1 MKGLKWMAKRYQ
13 NYNGVYRPVF
23 YRQLWFYLGLA
34 LVADLSLFALKQIL
48 MILKKDTTTLTMI
61 IYSIL
66 FIIVIVVACRAY
78 SEFTRIKARTWNVYR
93 DEKKLEREITKSLLS
108 TMTVNREQNSSVS
121 IAVPSVVVDVK
132 ATPLTVQVEKLPGMY
147 LTDKLAEDV
156 TASFKRS
163 YSNYAVVSS
172 RISDDGLSFI
182 FELEDKATNKALRFE
197 RLEDIGKDKF
207 IIELQKGLSINIA
220 SRPHIAVWGRTGS
233 RKSTVLYYLTLC
245 YFKMNADVYFCEA
258 KTEFASFETFYDS
271 SKIATNTESIMNVLN
286 RVNDVLNARLEVIA
300 EESKKRNQ
308 GGLNAQ
314 DVDFRPVVLMLD
326 EVGSIVAMMDSKEQ
340 KEFNKILT
348 AIIQRGRSVGV
359 CVVIA
364 TQDPSTDTL
373 PQKVR
378 QQFTTKIL
386 LGSANADIQRMAFGE
401 IATDGSVPELR
412 GYVSIDG
419 ITREPVAYYVP
430 DLYTYG
436 LLGHGTFKKA
446 YSEGKQVEYSHM

>member
-1 MKGLKWMAKRYQ
+1 MAKKYQ

-23 YRQLWFYLGLA
+23 YLQLWFYLGLA

-132 ATPLTVQVEKLPGMY
+132 ATPLTVLVEKLPGMY

-207 IIELQKGLSINIA
+207 IIDLQKGLSINIA
-220 SRPHIAVWGRTGS
+220 NRPHIAVWGRTGS

-245 YFKMNADVYFCEA
+245 YFKMNADIYFCEA

-271 SKIATNTESIMNVLN
+271 SKIATNTESIMSVLN
-286 RVNDVLNARLEVIA
+286 RVNEVLNGRLAVIS

-326 EVGSIVAMMDSKEQ
+326 EVGSIVAMLDSKEQ

-419 ITREPVAYYVP
+419 ITREPVSYYVP
-430 DLYTYG
+430 DLYTHG
-436 LLGHGTFKKA
+436 LLGHGTFKQA
-446 YSEGKQVEYSHM
+446 YLEGKQVEYSHI

>member
-1 MKGLKWMAKRYQ
+1 MAKKYQ

-23 YRQLWFYLGLA
+23 YLQPWFYIA
-34 LVADLSLFALKQIL
+34 LVLAVELPLFALKQIL
-48 MILKKDTTTLTMI
+48 TIFKKDTTTLTMI
-61 IYSIL
+61 IYAIL
-66 FIIVIVVACRAY
+66 FLVVIVVAFRAY

-93 DEKKLEREITKSLLS
+93 DEKKLEREIEKSLLS
-108 TMTVNREQNSSVS
+108 TMTVNREQNSSAS
-121 IAVPSVVVDVK
+121 IAVPSVAVDVK
-132 ATPLTVQVEKLPGMY
+132 ATPLMVQVEKLPGMY
-147 LTDKLAEDV
+147 LTDKMTEDV

-172 RISDDGLSFI
+172 RVSDDGLSFI
-182 FELEDKATNKALRFE
+182 FELEDRATNKALRFE

-258 KTEFASFETFYDS
+258 KTEFASFDTFYDS

-286 RVNDVLNARLEVIA
+286 RVNDGLNARLAVIA

-340 KEFNKILT
+340 KEFNKLLT

-419 ITREPVAYYVP
+419 LTREPIAYYVP
-430 DLYTYG
+430 DLYSHS
-436 LLGHGTFKKA
+436 LLGHETFKKA
-446 YSEGKQVEYSHM
+446 YLDGKRVEYSHE

>member
-1 MKGLKWMAKRYQ
+1 MAKKYQ

-23 YRQLWFYLGLA
+23 YLQLWFYLGLA
-34 LVADLSLFALKQIL
+34 LVADFSLFALKQIL
-48 MILKKDTTTLTMI
+48 TILKKDTTTLTMI

-66 FIIVIVVACRAY
+66 CLIAIVVSVRAY

-108 TMTVNREQNSSVS
+108 TMTVNREQNSSIS

-156 TASFKRS
+156 TASFKSS

-172 RISDDGLSFI
+172 RISDDGLYFI

-245 YFKMNADVYFCEA
+245 YFKMNADIYFCEA
-258 KTEFASFETFYDS
+258 KTEFASFKTFYDS
-271 SKIATNTESIMNVLN
+271 SKIATNTASIMNVLT
-286 RVNDVLNARLEVIA
+286 RVNEVLNARLAVIA
-300 EESKKRNQ
+300 EESEKRNQ

-314 DVDFRPVVLMLD
+314 DVDFRPVILMLD

-340 KEFNKILT
+340 KEFNKLLT

-401 IATDGSVPELR
+401 VATDGSVPELR
-412 GYVSIDG
+412 GYISIDG

-430 DLYTYG
+430 DLYNYN

-446 YSEGKQVEYSHM
+446 YLDGKRVQYSHT